1 MNVEVVMINGLSPW
15 GNKHLIPHNSL
26 REPLESLYRAHIGV
40 IHHADLFNSSS
51 ILIWF
56 SVAILMMFEVLIL
69 YLLS

>member
-40 IHHADLFNSSS
+40 IHHADLVGNAALS
-51 ILIWF
+51 ISNIRHIVHH
-56 SVAILMMFEVLIL
+56 S
-69 YLLS
+69 